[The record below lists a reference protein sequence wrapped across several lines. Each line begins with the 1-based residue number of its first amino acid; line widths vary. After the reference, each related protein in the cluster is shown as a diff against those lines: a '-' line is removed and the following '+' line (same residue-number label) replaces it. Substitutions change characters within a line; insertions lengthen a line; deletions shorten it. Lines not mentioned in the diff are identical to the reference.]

1 MVQRLGP
8 NPQGSL
14 VPTIEGQ
21 QAFVP
26 YTLPRELPLTPG
38 LVHLLDEASRAVAT
52 LEGVGETIPNPR
64 LLMQPLLRREALLSS
79 KIEGTVT
86 SLTEVFS
93 YEAQRR
99 ASTSEDVREVV
110 NYVMALEIGIDE
122 L

>member
-1 MVQRLGP
+1 M
-8 NPQGSL
+8 
-14 VPTIEGQ
+14 
-21 QAFVP
+21 
-26 YTLPRELPLTPG
+26 
-38 LVHLLDEASRAVAT
+38 
-52 LEGVGETIPNPR
+52 
-64 LLMQPLLRREALLSS
+64 LSS

-122 L
+122 LQRLPISLRLVNQVHQAVANGCERRGKASRSVESRTGVYRNTGFVYQ